1 MDYKK
6 DIGDTLKESSK
17 NIDLA
22 TLITC
27 IIHLYGEN
35 LTIDE
40 SVLENILISMLSE
53 DGYNIALYIN
63 NVPEA
68 NDKLNWHYDVSDG
81 EWYITSK

>member
-1 MDYKK
+1 MDYKS
-6 DIGDTLKESSK
+6 DIRDTLKDSSK
-17 NIDLA
+17 IIDLT
-22 TLITC
+22 TLITS

-35 LTIDE
+35 STIDE

-68 NDKLNWHYDVSDG
+68 RYKLNWHYDVSEG
-81 EWYITSK
+81 EGYITLK

>member
-6 DIGDTLKESSK
+6 DIRDTLKDSSK

-22 TLITC
+22 TLIES

-53 DGYNIALYIN
+53 DGYNMACFIN

-68 NDKLNWHYDVSDG
+68 RCKLNWHYDVIEG
-81 EWYITSK
+81 EGYITLK